1 MIKDYELDIPERP
14 YKIYW
19 HGKFLRSY
27 DNYDSFEIG
36 LKFFS
41 GFLINVTFEKGELNY
56 EI

>member
-27 DNYDSFEIG
+27 DVYDDFKRG
-36 LKFFS
+36 LRFFR
-41 GFLINVTFEKGELNY
+41 GFLIDITFEKGELNY